1 MSIDKLFEN
10 ITREGF
16 TARKVDLFTGT
27 ENNRPGIMVSH
38 NYEGTWPT
46 PETWRAFY
54 RIQKL
59 ARAAGFQSEERGY
72 FTATLIW

>member
-1 MSIDKLFEN
+1 MNIEKLFKN

-16 TARKVDLFTGT
+16 TARRVMVSTGDEST
-27 ENNRPGIMVSH
+27 PGIMVSH
-38 NYEGTWPT
+38 DYEGLYPT
-46 PETWRAFY
+46 FETWTTFY